1 MNARA
6 IENFIS
12 LPYTSGIGYYVFRS
26 PWDILNC
33 VCVCVF
39 FCCCLKYIEEKRPR
53 SLPGE
58 WFHFT
63 LNTVRFCLELKFEE
77 QPFRVHRG

>member
-1 MNARA
+1 MNTRA

-12 LPYTSGIGYYVFRS
+12 LTYTSGSSYFVFRS

-33 VCVCVF
+33 AFVLF
-39 FCCCLKYIEEKRPR
+39 FIKYIEEKRSR

-58 WFHFT
+58 WFHFIP
-63 LNTVRFCLELKFEE
+63 NTIRFFFGLKFKE